1 MESIMDNR
9 VRTVGNNHDSA
20 RILVVDDAA
29 DTRLMLSLRL
39 QREGYT
45 ILTAGSGQ
53 EAIDLVN
60 KDGLPDLA
68 VLDIMMPGMD
78 GFVVADE
85 LRQMGDIPIIFLSA
99 LSDTNTK
106 DRKSTRLNSSH

>member
-1 MESIMDNR
+1 MINR
-9 VRTVGNNHDSA
+9 VGTTTTNDTA

-39 QREGYT
+39 QREGYA
-45 ILTAGSGQ
+45 ILPAGSGQ
-53 EAIDLVN
+53 EAIEIVN
-60 KDGLPDLA
+60 REGLPDLA

-78 GFVVADE
+78 GFGVADE
-85 LRQMGDIPIIFLSA
+85 LRQMGDVPIIFLSA

-106 DRKSTRLNSSH
+106 VE